1 MFQAVPRKMLTD
13 PTVKALKPA
22 QPSQRHEIMDAAYET
37 WMAEAVVAD
46 APGRCFPLE
55 FLRTVQMTCIH
66 LETGWCSVGEANRF
80 PNV

>member
-1 MFQAVPRKMLTD
+1 MLTGH
-13 PTVKALKPA
+13 TVRAFKPA
-22 QPSQRHEIMDAAYET
+22 QPSKRHEIMDAALET
-37 WMAEAVVAD
+37 RMAEAVVAD

-55 FLRTVQMTCIH
+55 FLRTVQMTCIL